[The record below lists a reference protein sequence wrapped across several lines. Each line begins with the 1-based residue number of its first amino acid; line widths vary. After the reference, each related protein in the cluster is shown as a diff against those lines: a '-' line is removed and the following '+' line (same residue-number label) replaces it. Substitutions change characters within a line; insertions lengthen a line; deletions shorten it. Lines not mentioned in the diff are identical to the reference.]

1 MTGAVPGNTAFGA
14 PSGTPAPGNA
24 PDGAAPHPRT
34 QNPGGAE
41 AGTGPTPAPAT
52 GPKPTPDT
60 GPAPAPGTAGLKSSP
75 KAAPKGSPKAGPE
88 SSPEAGPETSA
99 EHPPERGPKSTP
111 APPPPV
117 AAPTGRRARVRN
129 RLVGA
134 VAVAALAVLGA
145 GAPAVVSALDDV
157 HDSQQLVD
165 LAGLNAHAVTL
176 AHSLADERDAM
187 TEYVAGG
194 RSAKSGG
201 AGISESQR
209 ARVDRQISELR
220 AASHGAAGATETYR
234 AADRLLTALPR
245 TRQKALSGPGQVT
258 ETFDAYTAAVQA
270 LGALSDAIARDLP
283 ARASDVAPD
292 VRALPQLGRAT
303 DQAAA
308 ARALLVPALAA
319 GGPQARLTAA
329 AQQAVVRE
337 QAALAAFKQSASPK
351 GRDAYDRTVNGG
363 DVATAEGY
371 LAKLTDQPRLDL
383 DDQRLSSARVK
394 TALTARLGLMRGVEA
409 SMATADIDRLG
420 ALRDDDVT
428 ALEIRI
434 ALVGVCLLLAVGASV
449 SAWRSVTRPLAA
461 LRLGA
466 ARVAADPAGEAPVAF
481 KGRNDEFADA
491 VRSVNA
497 LHAQV
502 GEVTRRVAE
511 LEGERGRLIGGRRR
525 LAAEREVLQ
534 EERESLRQEVAV
546 LTERMA
552 ALRTGVHG
560 RFVNLGLRTLNLVER
575 QLTVIES
582 LEQKEQDP
590 DRLETLFKLDH
601 FAARMRRNSENLLV
615 LAGTEHGAG
624 HPGPVPLLDVLRASI
639 SEIERYERVRVQ
651 SLPPHSQVAGFA
663 ADDISHLVAELL
675 ENATAFS
682 PPDSHVELS
691 GWLLESG
698 EVMLSVQDEGIGM
711 TAERLAE
718 LNDRLAD
725 ASGSDDSLDTA
736 DEILGLGLYVV
747 VRLAARHGVRVQLR
761 DQKQGG
767 ITAVVVL
774 PAALLPTRPA
784 PGSVAPSPPGG
795 SGVQN
800 LPGSVAEAN
809 SNTLQTR
816 LPRLERGEADAEP
829 PSVHTDTDGYGDAD
843 EDADGVPGAGP
854 GVPGDASPEPAAADG
869 AAVGTGPAAPD
880 PVGDPLVAA
889 AERAVGA
896 AGTATP
902 GTGEGTDTGTDV
914 AEAPAA
920 GQPSPYG
927 PQSPGPYAKG
937 APDTDEHARSR
948 DSARPAVPGAAAPTA
963 DTTGGPGAAGPYAAG
978 PYAAGAGERAAAPA
992 DEGADAPRRPRL
1004 TDQGL
1009 PKRTPRIVA
1018 QKPPA
1023 TPRTGNAAATAESL
1037 RARLGG
1043 FQQGA
1048 RDGRRDVEAEIAERT
1063 AEQTIPQ
1070 TDTDGA
1076 GAPGQSHVV
1085 EEARD

>member
-1 MTGAVPGNTAFGA
+1 MSIAAVFAQVRAAGESDSGPRDHTVWAGETGMRAAVRKKRLR
-14 PSGTPAPGNA
+14 
-24 PDGAAPHPRT
+24 DGAAG
-34 QNPGGAE
+34 PGSPAGSLSGTAPGAGPG
-41 AGTGPTPAPAT
+41 AGDAFGDASVPPTPA
-52 GPKPTPDT
+52 
-60 GPAPAPGTAGLKSSP
+60 
-75 KAAPKGSPKAGPE
+75 
-88 SSPEAGPETSA
+88 
-99 EHPPERGPKSTP
+99 
-111 APPPPV
+111 
-117 AAPTGRRARVRN
+117 GRPARVRN

-145 GAPAVVSALDDV
+145 GAPAVVSAVDDT
-157 HDSQQLVD
+157 HASQRLVD
-165 LAGLNAHAVTL
+165 LAGLNAQAVTL

-194 RSAKSGG
+194 RAAKAGG
-201 AGISESQR
+201 AGVTESQR
-209 ARVDRQISELR
+209 ARVDRQIAELR
-220 AASHGAAGATETYR
+220 AASHGAAGATATYR
-234 AADRLLTALPR
+234 AADKLLAALPR
-245 TRQKALSGPGQVT
+245 TRQQALSGPGQVT
-258 ETFDAYTAAVQA
+258 ETFEAYTAAVQA

-283 ARASDVAPD
+283 ARANAVAPD
-292 VRALPQLGRAT
+292 LRALPQLGRAT

-319 GGPQARLTAA
+319 GGPQARLTGA
-329 AQQAVVRE
+329 AQQAYVRE
-337 QAALAAFKQSASPK
+337 QAALAAFKQTASPK
-351 GRDAYDRTVNGG
+351 ARDAYDRTVNGG
-363 DVATAEGY
+363 DVTTAERY
-371 LAKLTDQPRLDL
+371 LAELTDQPRLDA
-383 DDQRLSSARVK
+383 DDQKLSSARVK
-394 TALTARLGLMRGVEA
+394 TALTARIGLMRGVEA

-420 ALRDDDVT
+420 TLRDDDVT
-428 ALEIRI
+428 TLEIRI
-434 ALVGVCLLLAVGASV
+434 ALVGVCLLLAIGASV

-466 ARVAADPAGEAPVAF
+466 KRVAADPAGEPPVAF

-502 GEVTRRVAE
+502 GQATRRAAE
-511 LEGERGRLIGGRRR
+511 LEGERARLVGGRKR
-525 LAAEREVLQ
+525 LAAEREALQ
-534 EERESLRQEVAV
+534 QERESLRQEVAG
-546 LTERMA
+546 LTERMT

-560 RFVNLGLRTLNLVER
+560 RFVNLALRTLNLVER

-582 LEQKEQDP
+582 LEQKEADP
-590 DRLETLFKLDH
+590 ERLETLFTLDH

-615 LAGTEHGAG
+615 LAGTEHSAG
-624 HPGPVPLLDVLRASI
+624 QPGPVPLLDVLRASI

-651 SLPPHSQVAGFA
+651 SLPPHAQVAGFA

-682 PPDSHVELS
+682 PPDAHVELS

-711 TAERLAE
+711 TADRLAE
-718 LNDRLAD
+718 LNARLAD
-725 ASGSDDSLDTA
+725 GAEGDDALDAA
-736 DEILGLGLYVV
+736 DETLGLGLYVV

-774 PAALLPTRPA
+774 PAAILPTRPA
-784 PGSVAPSPPGG
+784 PGSVAPPLPGEG
-795 SGVQN
+795 GVQN

-816 LPRLERGEADAEP
+816 LPRLEQGAGGAGTAAGPEKPSAAEP
-829 PSVHTDTDGYGDAD
+829 SAAEPVTASAPEAGT
-843 EDADGVPGAGP
+843 EPGAEAGTEAAAAP
-854 GVPGDASPEPAAADG
+854 GADVPAPAA
-869 AAVGTGPAAPD
+869 T
-880 PVGDPLVAA
+880 DPLVEA
-889 AERAVGA
+889 AERAVE
-896 AGTATP
+896 AT
-902 GTGEGTDTGTDV
+902 GS
-914 AEAPAA
+914 EAPAGVAA
-920 GQPSPYG
+920 GDGPAAGASPYG
-927 PQSPGPYAKG
+927 PQSPGPYAKETAEHTRPAETAPQAPG
-937 APDTDEHARSR
+937 TTAPDPGDPGTATSGTVT
-948 DSARPAVPGAAAPTA
+948 SGTATSGTAAPGAET
-963 DTTGGPGAAGPYAAG
+963 TTGLGTS
-978 PYAAGAGERAAAPA
+978 
-992 DEGADAPRRPRL
+992 DARPRL
-1004 TDQGL
+1004 TAQGL

-1018 QKPPA
+1018 RKPPA
-1023 TPRTGNAAATAESL
+1023 VPRTGNAAATAEAL

>member
-1 MTGAVPGNTAFGA
+1 MRKKRLRDGAGGPGSPAGPVSGTAPGVAPGA
-14 PSGTPAPGNA
+14 P
-24 PDGAAPHPRT
+24 
-34 QNPGGAE
+34 
-41 AGTGPTPAPAT
+41 AGTGT
-52 GPKPTPDT
+52 
-60 GPAPAPGTAGLKSSP
+60 APGTAATPGTPENRRKSAP
-75 KAAPKGSPKAGPE
+75 QNAAAPVPS
-88 SSPEAGPETSA
+88 
-99 EHPPERGPKSTP
+99 
-111 APPPPV
+111 
-117 AAPTGRRARVRN
+117 PTGRPARVRN

-134 VAVAALAVLGA
+134 VAVAGLAVLGA
-145 GAPAVVSALDDV
+145 GAPAVVSAVDDT
-157 HDSQQLVD
+157 HASQRLVD
-165 LAGLNAHAVTL
+165 LAGLNARAVTL

-187 TEYVAGG
+187 TEFVAGG
-194 RSAKSGG
+194 RSAKNGG
-201 AGISESQR
+201 AGVSEAQR

-220 AASHGAAGATETYR
+220 AVANGAAGADAAYR
-234 AADRLLTALPR
+234 AADKLLAALPQ

-258 ETFDAYTAAVQA
+258 ETFDAYTAAIQA

-283 ARASDVAPD
+283 ARASEVAPD
-292 VRALPQLGRAT
+292 LRALPQLGRAT

-319 GGPQARLTAA
+319 GGPQAKLTAA
-329 AQQAVVRE
+329 AQQAYVRE

-351 GRDAYDRTVNGG
+351 ARDAYDRAVNGG
-363 DVATAEGY
+363 DVNTAEGY
-371 LAKLTDQPRLDL
+371 LAKLTDQPRLDA
-383 DDQRLSSARVK
+383 DDQKLSSARVK
-394 TALTARLGLMRGVEA
+394 TALTARIGLMRSVEA

-434 ALVGVCLLLAVGASV
+434 ALVGACLLLAVGASV

-466 ARVAADPAGEAPVAF
+466 RRVAADPAGEPPVAF

-497 LHAQV
+497 LHARV
-502 GEVTRRVAE
+502 GEVSRRTTE
-511 LEGERGRLIGGRRR
+511 LEAERARLIGGRKR
-525 LAAEREVLQ
+525 LVAERDTLQ
-534 EERESLRQEVAV
+534 EERAALRQEITD
-546 LTERMA
+546 LTGRME

-560 RFVNLGLRTLNLVER
+560 RFVNLALRTLGLVER

-590 DRLETLFKLDH
+590 ARLETLFKLDH

-615 LAGTEHGAG
+615 LAGAEHGTGQSA
-624 HPGPVPLLDVLRASI
+624 PVPLLDVLRASI

-663 ADDISHLVAELL
+663 ADDLSHLVAELL

-682 PPDSHVELS
+682 PPDSRVELS

-718 LNDRLAD
+718 LNDRLAS
-725 ASGSDDSLDTA
+725 APGSDDSPETA
-736 DEILGLGLYVV
+736 DETLGLGLYVV
-747 VRLAARHGVRVQLR
+747 VRLAARHGIRVQLR
-761 DQKQGG
+761 DQQQGG
-767 ITAVVVL
+767 VTAVVVL
-774 PAALLPTRPA
+774 PAAILPTRPA
-784 PGSVAPSPPGG
+784 PGAVSPALPGEG
-795 SGVQN
+795 GTQN

-816 LPRLERGEADAEP
+816 LPRLEQG
-829 PSVHTDTDGYGDAD
+829 G
-843 EDADGVPGAGP
+843 
-854 GVPGDASPEPAAADG
+854 AADG
-869 AAVGTGPAAPD
+869 AADGTEAAPAAAADRTEAAPA
-880 PVGDPLVAA
+880 AA
-889 AERAVGA
+889 AERAAEPVA
-896 AGTATP
+896 AV
-902 GTGEGTDTGTDV
+902 D
-914 AEAPAA
+914 AEAGGEPTA
-920 GQPSPYG
+920 GASPYG
-927 PQSPGPYAKG
+927 PQSPGPYAKETAEHTRPAEAAHRAPG
-937 APDTDEHARSR
+937 A
-948 DSARPAVPGAAAPTA
+948 AVPGPAAPAA
-963 DTTGGPGAAGPYAAG
+963 DTTTGH
-978 PYAAGAGERAAAPA
+978 GAGT
-992 DEGADAPRRPRL
+992 PRL

-1018 QKPPA
+1018 RKPPA
-1023 TPRTGNAAATAESL
+1023 APRTGNAAANAEAL

-1076 GAPGQSHVV
+1076 GAPGESHVV